1 MDNISKRK
9 QTILQIFLK
18 GEELSSSVVFG
29 ELEKIGDKVSQVTVK
44 RALSEMTE
52 AHLLHV
58 SGAGPGTTYTITVT
72 GRACADV
79 RAEEYC
85 KIEPDK
91 RFGMSRFNFELFSQ
105 FPSDIFSSREQETLT
120 SATKEYEKRILHVT
134 PTAQKKEL
142 ERLVI
147 ELSWKSSRIE
157 GNTYTLLDT
166 EKLILEH
173 KEAVGHS
180 KSEAVMILN
189 HKHAFTFVH
198 EHAKKFK
205 TLTRA
210 NLEQVHSL
218 LVKDLNVG
226 VGIRRSLVGVLGSK
240 YQPLDNVHQITDAL
254 LALSRTINALN
265 DPYAKALVGLIGVSY
280 IQPFEDG
287 NKRTS
292 RLIANALLM
301 AHGLAPLS
309 YRSVDENAYREAML
323 VFYELNSIVPFK
335 KIFIEQYDFA
345 ARNYA
350 VK

>member
-1 MDNISKRK
+1 M
-9 QTILQIFLK
+9 
-18 GEELSSSVVFG
+18 
-29 ELEKIGDKVSQVTVK
+29 
-44 RALSEMTE
+44 
-52 AHLLHV
+52 
-58 SGAGPGTTYTITVT
+58 
-72 GRACADV
+72 
-79 RAEEYC
+79 
-85 KIEPDK
+85 
-91 RFGMSRFNFELFSQ
+91 
-105 FPSDIFSSREQETLT
+105 
-120 SATKEYEKRILHVT
+120 
-134 PTAQKKEL
+134 
-142 ERLVI
+142 VI

-189 HKHAFTFVH
+189 HKQAFTFVH

-205 TLTRA
+205 NLTRA
-210 NLEQVHSL
+210 NLEEVHFL

-226 VGIRRSLVGVLGSK
+226 MGVRRSLVGVLGSK

-254 LALSRTINALN
+254 EGLSRTIKALN
-265 DPYAKALVGLIGVSY
+265 DSYAKALVGLLGVSY

-309 YRSVDENAYREAML
+309 YRSVDENAYREAIL